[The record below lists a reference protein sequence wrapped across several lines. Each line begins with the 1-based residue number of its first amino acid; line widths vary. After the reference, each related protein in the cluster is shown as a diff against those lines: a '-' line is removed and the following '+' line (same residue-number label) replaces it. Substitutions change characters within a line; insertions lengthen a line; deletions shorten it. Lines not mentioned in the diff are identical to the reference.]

1 MWFAENRLKIDIKIK
16 IPIEIFEIILFLY
29 IPEKIFYVTKKN
41 QFMFSD
47 NYVNILILPTIT
59 TTAKNKHTHSLTY
72 NYNRL
77 FMYYSPLIFQSIAY
91 KYSATSI
98 GTEWHYRVACKGA
111 TFTFIL
117 LVEDVLKSYIS
128 NEILLVAISI

>member
-1 MWFAENRLKIDIKIK
+1 MTLS
-16 IPIEIFEIILFLY
+16 IFCLLA
-29 IPEKIFYVTKKN
+29 
-41 QFMFSD
+41 
-47 NYVNILILPTIT
+47 TIT
-59 TTAKNKHTHSLTY
+59 TTAKNTHTTHSLTY
-72 NYNRL
+72 NYNTL

-98 GTEWHYRVACKGA
+98 GAKWHCREACEEA

-128 NEILLVAISI
+128 NEILLVATSINFYSL